1 MIVSDG
7 VYYRIPKFWL
17 FIGILFL
24 LLGLVGGSDFRFFY
38 ACPVLGVLCIARSF
52 QIYQNRRKLSR
63 RNRVTLLTKT
73 QKIERGLP

>member
-1 MIVSDG
+1 MNVSDG
-7 VYYRIPKFWL
+7 VYYRIPKFWR

-24 LLGLVGGSDFRFFY
+24 LLGLVGESDFRFFY
-38 ACPVLGVLCIARSF
+38 ACLLLGVLCIARSF

-73 QKIERGLP
+73 QKIERG

>member
-17 FIGILFL
+17 SIGILFL
-24 LLGLVGGSDFRFFY
+24 LLGLTAGFDFRFFY
-38 ACPVLGVLCIARSF
+38 ACLLLGVLCIARSF

-63 RNRVTLLTKT
+63 RNRVTVLTET
-73 QKIERGLP
+73 QKIERGVP